1 MKKNTTFTFWPDLIS
16 GVPQGSVVGCVLFN
30 IYLNDLFFFLQD
42 INICTFTNYKTP
54 FLGSETLESVIDKL
68 ERDSEL
74 AKLWFENNYMKLN
87 TEQCHFFLSGKK
99 YEHIWTKIGY
109 DKIWEIAELKSLG
122 VTIVNKLK
130 FDSHT
135 EIIYFKPNQELS
147 VLSRFATLLTF
158 NRNWI
163 LSKAFFEF

>member
-1 MKKNTTFTFWPDLIS
+1 MKKYTTFTFWADLIS

-42 INICTFTNYKTP
+42 INICTFANNRTP
-54 FLGSETLESVIDKL
+54 FLGSEILESVIDKL

-74 AKLWFENNYMKLN
+74 AKLWFENSYMKLN
-87 TEQCHFFLSGKK
+87 TEQCHLLLSGKK

-109 DKIWEIAELKSLG
+109 DKIWEIAEVKSLG